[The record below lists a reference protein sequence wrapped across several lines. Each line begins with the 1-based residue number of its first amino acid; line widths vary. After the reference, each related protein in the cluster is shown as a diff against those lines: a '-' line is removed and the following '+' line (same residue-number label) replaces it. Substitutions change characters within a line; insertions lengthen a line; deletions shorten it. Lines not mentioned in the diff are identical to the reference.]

1 MPEKS
6 ATLVLVVLGFLAPIS
21 ASESL
26 IHDEI
31 NIAIDFPIS
40 GASAAKNQVQDP
52 GVEWTAPGRT
62 QTGSVTV
69 DVKADR
75 FKVINDLDPH
85 GSATGDSIITLSDL
99 QWIDLFGPV
108 AGRKVTGIKLLT
120 AGGETLFQNSSFDD
134 TSVEV
139 NING

>member
-1 MPEKS
+1 MDCAGHNP
-6 ATLVLVVLGFLAPIS
+6 
-21 ASESL
+21 
-26 IHDEI
+26 
-31 NIAIDFPIS
+31 N
-40 GASAAKNQVQDP
+40 
-52 GVEWTAPGRT
+52 
-62 QTGSVTV
+62 GSVTV

-85 GSATGDSIITLSDL
+85 GSATGDLIIILSDL

-108 AGRKVTGIKLLT
+108 AGGKVTGIKLLT

-139 NING
+139 NINGQTKSTLEFEIKTMHSAPVPASAIMMVTGIVGIAGVLRLKQHRRS